1 MTEQWI
7 IVKHWG
13 DFQHY
18 KDRDPTW
25 IKNYT
30 RLLHDDAYLDLTLHQ
45 RGVLH
50 GIWLSY
56 AAADGQLRG
65 SMATGGR
72 QGRDS
77 TARLS
82 RQLGERVTTATLE
95 ALNHAGFIGFSASK
109 PPRLSASLEKLREEK
124 EKKDLK
130 APPRQTP
137 NPNSKPNGREEERPL
152 IDVVE
157 ACGRF
162 IQGQAWD
169 ETFDE
174 EAMVEEFQRIERGR
188 RTQGTL
194 GPEVQDL
201 IEEWKNVR
209 HERYG
214 EPSIT

>member
-18 KDRDPTW
+18 KDRDPSW
-25 IKNYT
+25 IKNYS
-30 RLLHDDAYLDLTLHQ
+30 RLLHDDAYLNLTMHQ
-45 RGVLH
+45 RGTLH
-50 GIWLSY
+50 GLWLSY
-56 AAADGQLRG
+56 AAADGQLPG
-65 SMATGGR
+65 STTR
-72 QGRDS
+72 VSQ
-77 TARLS
+77 
-82 RQLGERVTTATLE
+82 QLGDRISTDTLE

-124 EKKDLK
+124 EKKDLR

-137 NPNSKPNGREEERPL
+137 TPNSKPNGREEERPL

>member
-1 MTEQWI
+1 VEDGERWI
-7 IVKHWG
+7 VIPHWNDPDG
-13 DFQHY
+13 FQHY
-18 KDRDPTW
+18 KDRNPTW
-25 IKNYT
+25 IKNYSWLLSDEDYL
-30 RLLHDDAYLDLTLHQ
+30 RLSWGQ

-50 GIWLSY
+50 GVWLEY
-56 AAADGQLRG
+56 ARSDGQLPSNTLG
-65 SMATGGR
+65 
-72 QGRDS
+72 
-77 TARLS
+77 LS
-82 RQLGERVTTATLE
+82 RRLGQKVLKKTLD
-95 ALNHAGFIGFSASK
+95 ALNHAGFIRFVASK

-124 EKKDLK
+124 EKKELK

-137 NPNSKPNGREEERPL
+137 NPNSKPKPFTEEERPL
-152 IDVVE
+152 IDVAE

-174 EAMVEEFQRIERGR
+174 EAMLEEFQRIERGR

-209 HERYG
+209 AKRYG
-214 EPSIT
+214 ESLIP